1 MLTGGTINGEPRTN
15 NQCEGWNNQ
24 FFHLVGYN
32 HPPIWTLIDAIKK
45 EDCTVTT
52 LIAQDL
58 IGQPPQ
64 KRVRCEYRDLQTRLL
79 TLCRQRAAGNKTV
92 EDFLSGI
99 GHNIRWRPVNR
110 HDD

>member
-1 MLTGGTINGEPRTN
+1 MMLLSTGNLDRTN
-15 NQCEGWNNQ
+15 NQWEGWNNR

-32 HPPIWTLIDAIKK
+32 HPPIWTLIYAIKK

-58 IGQPPQ
+58 IRQPPQ
-64 KRVRCEYRDLQTRLL
+64 KCVRCEYRDLQTRLL